1 MTRTRVHDVAVVGAR
16 AAGAATAMLLARH
29 GLDVVV
35 VEQGAPAADTLSTH
49 ALMRCGV
56 VQLAR
61 WDLLDGVI
69 AAGTPAVRHTRFTY
83 ADQQVDLAIKPSHGI
98 DALYA
103 PRRTVL
109 DPLIASAATES
120 GADVRYRTRLT
131 GLIHRGGRP
140 RGIRTCANG
149 RCEDLLADLVIGA
162 DGVHSTVARLV
173 GAQVEHRGTHA
184 MAVTY
189 GYWSGLAVC
198 GYEWIFRPDACAGA
212 IPTNHG
218 QTCVFA
224 SASPE
229 RIGRGGIDVIEQA
242 VGAGDPDLAHRLAD
256 ASAPAGTRTWAGRPG
271 YLRRAHGPGWALVGD
286 AGYYKDPISAHGLTD
301 ALRDAELL
309 AAAVVQG
316 GDAEPRRSSVLADYQ
331 STTDR
336 PALPLLQTVDRI
348 ASNDWGDSEIS
359 ELLVQLS
366 AAMARSVDA
375 ITSSSL
381 DQQPVR

>member
-1 MTRTRVHDVAVVGAR
+1 MTGPLVHDAVVVGAR
-16 AAGAATAMLLARH
+16 VAGAATAMLLARR

-35 VEQGAPAADTLSTH
+35 VEQGAPAADMLSTH

-61 WDLLDGVI
+61 WGLLDGVI
-69 AAGTPAVRHTRFTY
+69 AAGTPPVRQSRFTF
-83 ADQQVDLAIKPSHGI
+83 ADQRIDLAIKASHGI

-109 DPLIASAATES
+109 DPLVAGAARRA
-120 GADVRYRTRLT
+120 GADVRYRTKVTELH
-131 GLIHRGGRP
+131 HRSGRV
-140 RGIRTCANG
+140 RGVRTWSNG
-149 RCEDLLADLVIGA
+149 RCEDVLADLVIGA

-173 GAQVEHRGTHA
+173 RAEVEHRGDYA

-189 GYWSGLAVC
+189 GYWSGLDVC

-229 RIGRGGIDVIEQA
+229 RIGRGGIDVIEQTI
-242 VGAGDPDLAHRLAD
+242 GAGDPDLARRLTE
-256 ASAPAGTRTWAGRPG
+256 ASAPAGTRTWPGRQG

-309 AAAVVQG
+309 ADAVVQG
-316 GDAEPRRSSVLADYQ
+316 GDDDRRRSTALADYQ
-331 STTDR
+331 STRDGL
-336 PALPLLQTVDRI
+336 AVPLLHTVDRI
-348 ASNDWGDSEIS
+348 ASNGWDDAEIA
-359 ELLVQLS
+359 ELLLQLS
-366 AAMARSVDA
+366 AEMARSVDA

-381 DQQPVR
+381 DPQLVR